1 MEKLKKLQL
10 DEVMLTTE
18 ETKLILGGG
27 DGDGG
32 PDYPDID
39 ASKCNGGSGC
49 QTCGQTCKQS
59 CSPGCKRDHLS
70 GD

>member
-18 ETKLILGGG
+18 ETKLILGGS

-39 ASKCNGGSGC
+39 ASKCNGTGSC
-49 QTCGQTCKQS
+49 QACKATCKQS
-59 CSPGCKRDHLS
+59 CSDGCKRDHKS
-70 GD
+70 